1 MNKDLERINKHVER
15 SIDLFNHLQKQLE
28 ERRVDSTESE
38 WYNKGRADAYGFA
51 ILQVDDI
58 RVHINSLR
66 EINNEIGST
75 SV

>member
-38 WYNKGRADAYGFA
+38 WYNKGRADAFGFA
-51 ILQVDDI
+51 AKHLDDVL
-58 RVHINSLR
+58 VHIKNLR
-66 EINNEIGST
+66 EINHDIC
-75 SV
+75 